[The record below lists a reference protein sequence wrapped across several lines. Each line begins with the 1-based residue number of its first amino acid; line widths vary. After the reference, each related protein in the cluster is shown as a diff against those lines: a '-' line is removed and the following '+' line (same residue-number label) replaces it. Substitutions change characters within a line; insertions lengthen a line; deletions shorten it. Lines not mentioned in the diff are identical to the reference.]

1 MQHPFMEHAGH
12 GHPVLWLIFF
22 LLLAVLIGVV
32 AAFAMRRLAGHRAM
46 ALPFAPAA
54 AGIAGDALSVVR
66 MRYARGEIDRE
77 HFLQT
82 TTDLGGA
89 GGYPAAEP
97 PPDAPTA

>member
-12 GHPVLWLIFF
+12 GHQFLWLIFF

-54 AGIAGDALSVVR
+54 AGMAGDALSVVR